1 MYPNLYFALE
11 DLFGWNLPA
20 LKLINSFG
28 FFVALA
34 FLVAHVLLRKEL
46 SRMGQHGW
54 FPTGKRTDWVGLPP
68 SPLDLAIQALMGFF
82 LGWKVLYLVIHAGT
96 LFQGGG
102 LPQAHLFST
111 EGSVF
116 WGVMMA
122 LVLTGWR
129 YWEVKRQ
136 ALPEPKRVT
145 SDVRPE
151 EHVGGITA
159 AAAIGG
165 IAGAKLFHLLEY
177 PEEFKAFLLNPS
189 LNAFLGGLTI
199 YGGLIVGGL
208 SVYVYAR
215 RHKLNFLRLADATS
229 PGLLLAYGIGRIGCQ
244 ISGDGDWGIPNPAP
258 KPTWLQWAPDWL
270 WSYAYPNN
278 VNGVYGPRA
287 AGYTGKLIDPAK
299 HPWPSFE
306 GYGTYLDP
314 MVFPTP
320 IYETLA
326 ATLGFAMLWAM
337 RHRWVHPGQL
347 FAAYLMFNGLE
358 RFWIEKI
365 RVNVTFDLLGMD
377 VTQAELISV
386 LTFLAGASLWFWVQS
401 SPSKRYQSQS

>member
-1 MYPNLYFALE
+1 MYPNLYFAFL
-11 DLFGWNLPA
+11 DLLGWDLPA

-34 FLVAHVLLRKEL
+34 FVVAHALLRTEL
-46 SRMGQHGW
+46 KRMTALGHFTPSSRTERIGEAPH
-54 FPTGKRTDWVGLPP
+54 PV
-68 SPLDLAIQALMGFF
+68 DLGMQALMGFL
-82 LGWKVLYLVIHAGT
+82 LGWKVLYLVVNAGD

-111 EGSVF
+111 EGNVV
-116 WGVMMA
+116 WGVLGAMA
-122 LVLTGWR
+122 LTGWR
-129 YWEVKRQ
+129 YWEVQQ
-136 ALPEPKRVT
+136 ARLPEPKTVA
-145 SDVRPE
+145 VEVLPH
-151 EHVGGITA
+151 EHVGGVTA

-177 PEEFKAFLLNPS
+177 PDEFVAFLQAPS

-215 RHKLNFLRLADATS
+215 RHNLNFLKLADGTA

-244 ISGDGDWGIPNPAP
+244 VSGDGDWGIPNPKP
-258 KPTWLQWAPDWL
+258 KPGWLSWAPDWV

-278 VNGVYGPRA
+278 VNGVYGPRS
-287 AGYTGKLIDPAK
+287 AGYTGKLIDPNV
-299 HPWPSFE
+299 HPFPAFE

-314 MVFPTP
+314 AVFPTP
-320 IYETLA
+320 IYETTA
-326 ATLGFAMLWAM
+326 AALGFALLWAM
-337 RHRWVHPGQL
+337 RTKWAKPGQI
-347 FAAYLMFNGLE
+347 FAAYLMFNGFE

-365 RVNVTFDLLGMD
+365 RVNTTFDLAGITM
-377 VTQAELISV
+377 TQAELISV
-386 LTFLAGASLWFWVQS
+386 CTFLSGVALWALTT
-401 SPSKRYQSQS
+401 KRN